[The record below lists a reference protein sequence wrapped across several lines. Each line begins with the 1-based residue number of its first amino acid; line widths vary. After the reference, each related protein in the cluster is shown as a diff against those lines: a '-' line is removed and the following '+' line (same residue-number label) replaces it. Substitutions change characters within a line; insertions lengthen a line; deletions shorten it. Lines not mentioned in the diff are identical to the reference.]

1 MTDVTTLDIILIRDG
16 TNLIMQTSNPNI
28 RVRLANVDTK
38 TVDQNVNV
46 DITPLLQ
53 GNTAN
58 GEAEAFVDKVQGQ
71 VQNFIESG
79 AFDRELENLR
89 LRNMLAEATAKQT
102 A

>member
-53 GNTAN
+53 GNPSE
-58 GEAEAFVDKVQGQ
+58 GEAEAFVDTVQGQ

-89 LRNMLAEATAKQT
+89 LRNMLAEATAKQ
-102 A
+102 AA